1 MKSLIFILAIS
12 LLFSSCPLILAQL
25 FEDPELVKPIDTF
38 EEIEQIR
45 SGKSDHLSCIFFHT
59 KKCQRCEQAVPAVE
73 KLAKNYL
80 DIVNVYDVNCHT
92 LWRDLEENEKSQVSI
107 CDPEN
112 KSKMPQIQFF
122 QVPTR
127 KINPYTNQ
135 PMKAM
140 ETPYQGEASAFGLS
154 DFAVS
159 MIPSFRTF
167 VGNKKELNEF
177 LRYKKIPTKV
187 TFPDFFF
194 S

>member
-1 MKSLIFILAIS
+1 MKSKLAFFIF
-12 LLFSSCPLILAQL
+12 LFIFLRCSFTQL
-25 FEDPELVKPIDTF
+25 FEDPQLVKPIDTF
-38 EEIEQIR
+38 QEIEFIR
-45 SGKSDHLSCIFFHT
+45 SGKSDNLNCIFYHT
-59 KKCQRCEQAVPAVE
+59 KKCPKCEQSVAAIE

-92 LWRDLEENEKSQVSI
+92 LWRELDEDERKEVPL

-154 DFAVS
+154 DFAAS
-159 MIPSFRTF
+159 MIPSFRVF
-167 VGNKKELNEF
+167 LSNKKELNNF

-187 TFPDFFF
+187 LIYKIFL
-194 S
+194 